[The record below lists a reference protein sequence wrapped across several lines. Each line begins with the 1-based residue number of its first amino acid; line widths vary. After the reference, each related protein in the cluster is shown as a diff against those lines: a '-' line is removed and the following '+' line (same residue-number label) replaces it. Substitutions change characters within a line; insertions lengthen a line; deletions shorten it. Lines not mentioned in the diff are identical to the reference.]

1 MSDLSLNRDQ
11 IEALLRD
18 TDCPEE
24 SAGRFL
30 AAMDASEIEEQLR
43 ILRCQ
48 RCRLLERIHNEQR
61 KLDELDYLR
70 YQLEKAD
77 RPPVGEKRGRR
88 RDE

>member
-1 MSDLSLNRDQ
+1 MSELSLSRDQ
-11 IEALLRD
+11 VEALLREA
-18 TDCPEE
+18 DCPEE
-24 SAGRFL
+24 STGRFL

-70 YQLEKAD
+70 HQIRKQTD
-77 RPPVGEKRGRR
+77 P
-88 RDE
+88 